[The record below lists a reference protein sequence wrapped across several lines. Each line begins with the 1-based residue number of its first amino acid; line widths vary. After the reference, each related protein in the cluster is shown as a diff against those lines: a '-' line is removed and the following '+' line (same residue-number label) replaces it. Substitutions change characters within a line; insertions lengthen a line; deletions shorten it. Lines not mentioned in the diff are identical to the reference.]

1 MDKGIF
7 GFKEKAGLLAD
18 MPSVVPYHFSSRPY
32 PQFPHSPQKSE
43 KKQNWMTDIRTE
55 AKSKKMKPAR

>member
-18 MPSVVPYHFSSRPY
+18 MPSVVPYHFSTRPY
-32 PQFPHSPQKSE
+32 PQLPPL
-43 KKQNWMTDIRTE
+43 IREET
-55 AKSKKMKPAR
+55 KLND